1 MIKKIDLLL
10 KEKEIT
16 RKKLSEDLEIG
27 KNQIKKWEKGE
38 AVPNKATLFGIAYY
52 LCTTP
57 EYLLGATDSP
67 TNEQTNFILSNEE
80 ILLINSY
87 RSHPELQEAVNRI
100 LIPNKTSE
108 AKLQIPIKKEAPKA
122 SEKEL
127 QFIRTAASTGNTGM
141 DNGYKAPKQPYSKKD
156 RAEIKKLKDIEDLE

>member
-1 MIKKIDLLL
+1 MIKRIDLLL

-38 AVPNKATLFGIAYY
+38 TAPNKATLFGIAYY

-57 EYLLGATDSP
+57 DYLLGNTDSP
-67 TNEQTNFILSNEE
+67 TKEEATIVLSSDE
-80 ILLINSY
+80 IRLINSY

-100 LIPNKTSE
+100 LLPNKASE
-108 AKLQIPIKKEAPKA
+108 VKLQIQTKKEAPK
-122 SEKEL
+122 L
-127 QFIRTAASTGNTGM
+127 AAYGG
-141 DNGYKAPKQPYSKKD
+141 DFKAPKGKKP
-156 RAEIKKLKDIEDLE
+156 KLT